1 MMEGFE
7 SRESI
12 ITVFSCSDYGGGNNK
27 ASILH
32 VLKNGEFLPKI
43 LPPSAGNAKDR
54 WISLEDSTRKNIT
67 NEEKKL
73 RQLHCTPPKK

>member
-1 MMEGFE
+1 MIIVRSHEPMMEGFE

-43 LPPSAGNAKDR
+43 LPVGAGNTKDR
-54 WISLEDSTRKNIT
+54 WINLDDTTRKNVS
-67 NEEKKL
+67 NE
-73 RQLHCTPPKK
+73 